1 MKQIGFKNFRRFAN
15 HLAIDFGNINLLVG
29 GNNSGKSTVV
39 KALLL
44 ITENL
49 RMLTQDSDYYLNIRE
64 DDGKKGRREYHPE
77 FNFAPNILHDA
88 LHIGTFE
95 RAINNEC
102 DSSDEMQLSIVYGD
116 LYKVTITIIRNEAS
130 ELPTAPIKQIAIE
143 DLHHELSINLDYNQ
157 QVAEINITHD
167 FNDLDNLRFIF
178 RHTNIKLKDY
188 EDLITYPFSEDKFNK
203 ILEKLGDDKLK
214 RQQDNKLEEPGFFG
228 AVIREDYDM
237 VERSIQRIKEEFILA
252 SRLDFSNGITIK
264 EDFDKMRMP
273 LPFLNY
279 GFMRMGRYY
288 REYDMSEE
296 DERQTPLDDIHK
308 YLYSKRDYFRKLNM
322 TLCRC
327 IQEPNTEYLYAHAVN
342 QNTLYRIN
350 SQNDYMSNTIQ
361 EYFCSNIKKGEEE
374 YKFIQKWMEVF
385 NIASDF
391 VVSPVA
397 GCEAYTVKIGTA
409 GTKQNKWMNLAE
421 KGMGSIQMMILL
433 FKIATLIRKYKGT
446 GVARRGFMP
455 VILIEE
461 PEQNLH
467 PSLQSKLADLFFEIN
482 EKYKI
487 RFIVETHSEY
497 LIRKAQVLVGN
508 MECKTQEETDEK
520 NPFKVFYFPENGVPY
535 DMGMAPT
542 GKFLRN
548 FDEGFFDVAAKL
560 NMEVI
565 RRERKK

>member
-1 MKQIGFKNFRRFAN
+1 MRQIGFKNFRRFAN
-15 HLAIDFGNINLLVG
+15 HHTIDFGNINLLVG

-49 RMLTQDSDYYLNIRE
+49 RLLSENSDRFLNIRDE
-64 DDGKKGRREYHPE
+64 EGERNKREYHPE

-95 RAINNEC
+95 RAINNES
-102 DSSDEMQLSIVYGD
+102 DPDEMQLSVTYGD
-116 LYKVTITIIRNEAS
+116 IYKVTITINRNDSS
-130 ELPTAPIKQIAIE
+130 ELPTAPIKEILVE
-143 DLHHELSINLDYNQ
+143 DLRSELTISLNYIDQ
-157 QVAEINITHD
+157 KAEIHVTHE
-167 FNDLDNLRFIF
+167 FNDLGNLKFIF
-178 RHTNIKLKDY
+178 RHTNIKLEDY
-188 EDLITYPFSEDKFNK
+188 EELITAPFSIEKIDK
-203 ILEKLGDDKLK
+203 ILKKLNE
-214 RQQDNKLEEPGFFG
+214 NKNKQGEDSLNNPGFFG
-228 AVIREDYDM
+228 HAIREDYEM
-237 VERSIQRIKEEFILA
+237 IERDIQRIREEFILA
-252 SRLDFSNGITIK
+252 SKLDFSNGITFR
-264 EDFDKMRMP
+264 EDFDKIRIP
-273 LPFLNY
+273 LPFLNIGY
-279 GFMRMGRYY
+279 MRFGRYY
-288 REYDMSEE
+288 RYFDMSEE
-296 DERQTPLDDIHK
+296 EEQQMPLDDIHN
-308 YLYSKRDYFRKLNM
+308 YIYSKFQYFRRLTM
-322 TLCRC
+322 TLARC

-361 EYFCSNIKKGEEE
+361 EYFCSNIRKGDEE
-374 YKFIQKWMEVF
+374 YKFIQKWMDAF
-385 NIASDF
+385 NVASDF

-409 GTKQNKWMNLAE
+409 NTSQKKWMNLAE

-433 FKIATLIRKYKGT
+433 FKIATLIKKYKGANR
-446 GVARRGFMP
+446 VRREFMP
-455 VILIEE
+455 IILIEE

-467 PSLQSKLADLFFEIN
+467 PSLQSKLADLFYEIN

-497 LIRKAQVLVGN
+497 LIRKAQVIVGD
-508 MECKTQEETDEK
+508 MECKSQKEVDEM
-520 NPFKVFYFPENGVPY
+520 NPFKVFYFPSNGVPY

-542 GKFLRN
+542 GKFLQN